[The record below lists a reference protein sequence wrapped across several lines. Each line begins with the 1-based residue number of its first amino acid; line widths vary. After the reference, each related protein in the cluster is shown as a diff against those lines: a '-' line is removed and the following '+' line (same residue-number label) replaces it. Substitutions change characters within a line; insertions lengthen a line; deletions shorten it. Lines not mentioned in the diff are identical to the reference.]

1 MEHGERRRTFHAAV
15 ELLVVTAAALATAV
29 ATGAGALPFL
39 FARHPDRSWLGV
51 ANSLAAG
58 LMVGASVGLLY
69 EGREHDVA
77 RTAIGAVAGA
87 VTLILSGW
95 LLERRPE
102 AHLGAL
108 QGVDARRALLTVG
121 VMTVHS
127 FAEGVG
133 VGVAFGGEETLG
145 LLIAVA
151 IAIHNVPEGL
161 AISLVLVPRGV
172 SVRRAAGWS
181 IFSSLPQPLMA
192 VPAFL
197 FVEQF
202 TGFLPFGLGFAAGA
216 MLSLVAV
223 DLVPEA
229 LRSRGAWV
237 VAPAMIASATA
248 MVAFLLLLL

>member
-1 MEHGERRRTFHAAV
+1 V

-69 EGREHDVA
+69 QGAGRGVL
-77 RTAIGAVAGA
+77 RTALGAFAGA
-87 VTLILSGW
+87 VVLVVTRWLI
-95 LLERRPE
+95 ERRPE
-102 AHLGAL
+102 AHLGSL
-108 QGVDARRALLTVG
+108 GGLDARRALLIVG

-133 VGVAFGGEETLG
+133 VGVAFGGEEALG
-145 LLIAVA
+145 ILIAVA
-151 IAIHNVPEGL
+151 IAIHNIPEGL

-216 MLSLVAV
+216 MIALVAF

-229 LRSRGAWV
+229 LESRGAWV
-237 VAPAMIASATA
+237 VAPTMAVSATA
-248 MVAFLLLLL
+248 MLAFLLLLL

>member
-1 MEHGERRRTFHAAV
+1 MRRVEARRTFRSAV

-39 FARHPDRSWLGV
+39 FARHPDRRWLGA

-69 EGREHDVA
+69 EGAEHGVA
-77 RTAIGAVAGA
+77 RTGLGAGAGA
-87 VTLILSGW
+87 VVLVLSGW
-95 LLERRPE
+95 VIERRSE
-102 AHLGAL
+102 AHLGSL
-108 QGVDARRALLTVG
+108 DGLDARRALLIVG

-133 VGVAFGGEETLG
+133 VGVAFGGEEALG
-145 LLIAVA
+145 ILIAAA
-151 IAIHNVPEGL
+151 IAIHNIPEGL

-172 SVRRAAGWS
+172 SVRGAAGWS
-181 IFSSLPQPLMA
+181 IFSSLPQPFMA

-197 FVEQF
+197 FVEEF
-202 TGFLPFGLGFAAGA
+202 TGFLPIGLGFAAGA

-229 LRSRGAWV
+229 LESRGVWV
-237 VAPAMIASATA
+237 VTSTIVASATA
-248 MVAFLLLLL
+248 MLAFLLLLL

>member
-1 MEHGERRRTFHAAV
+1 V
-15 ELLVVTAAALATAV
+15 ELLVVTAAALGTAV

-58 LMVGASVGLLY
+58 LMLGASVGLLY
-69 EGREHDVA
+69 EGAGRSML
-77 RTAIGAVAGA
+77 RTALGAFAGA
-87 VTLILSGW
+87 IVLVVTGW
-95 LLERRPE
+95 LIERRPE
-102 AHLGAL
+102 AHLGSL
-108 QGVDARRALLTVG
+108 DGLDARRALLIVG

-133 VGVAFGGEETLG
+133 VGVAFGGEEALG
-145 LLIAVA
+145 ILIALA
-151 IAIHNVPEGL
+151 IAIHNIPEGL

-216 MLSLVAV
+216 MIALVAF

-229 LRSRGAWV
+229 LESRGAWV
-237 VAPAMIASATA
+237 VAPTMAVSATA
-248 MVAFLLLLL
+248 MLAFLLLLL